1 LSARFL
7 SPSLYLA
14 GAGGGRFAAMKRYLA
29 WFVVIAL
36 AVAAGSLLA
45 AWFADQFTA
54 VKAAAWQSRPRI
66 GFQPPPATA
75 ASPAR
80 ATIAPATA

>member
-1 LSARFL
+1 MFWQVGRALH

-29 WFVVIAL
+29 WFAVIVL

-45 AWFADQFTA
+45 AWIADQFTA

-66 GFQPPPATA
+66 GFQANPPTAAPTLTSATA
-75 ASPAR
+75 
-80 ATIAPATA
+80 